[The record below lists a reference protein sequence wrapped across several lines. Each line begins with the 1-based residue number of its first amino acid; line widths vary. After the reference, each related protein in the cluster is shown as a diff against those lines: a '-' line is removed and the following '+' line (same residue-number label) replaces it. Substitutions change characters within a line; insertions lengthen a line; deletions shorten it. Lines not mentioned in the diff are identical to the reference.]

1 MGGKVAKTLA
11 LKNSDRV
18 SGLVVLDI
26 APVTYTF
33 DDPAWKTIKGIID
46 VLQSVELGKEM
57 TKRDVDKALRTDIE
71 DPALRAFVL
80 TNLESTPGDSGLRWK
95 INIESIS
102 KELETIA
109 GFDVESL
116 KGNEGEE
123 ALQYSGDTFFING
136 GASRFVKGAYMPIIA
151 TYFPNYMLTTIR
163 GSGHWVHAEAPDDT
177 LALLKRY
184 LDR

>member
-1 MGGKVAKTLA
+1 MAKTLA
-11 LKNSDRV
+11 LTNADRV

-46 VLQSVELGKEM
+46 VLQTVELGEGM
-57 TKRDVDKALRTDIE
+57 TKRDVDKNLRSDIE

-80 TNLESTPGDSGLRWK
+80 TNLESTPGENVLRWK
-95 INIESIS
+95 INIDSIA
-102 KELETIA
+102 KELENIA
-109 GFDVESL
+109 GFDADHL
-116 KGNEGEE
+116 KE
-123 ALQYSGDTFFING
+123 ANGDGVIQYSGDTFFING
-136 GASRFVKGAYMPIIA
+136 GASRFVKGSHMPIIA
-151 TYFPNYMLTTIR
+151 SYFPNYMLTTIR

-177 LALLKRY
+177 LALLKKY